1 MILKKQL
8 MREYGLSKW
17 RKRMNLDDVIRD
29 YGQYAIECRMLVS
42 AEKGDCV
49 ALKDEATE
57 YEQLVDWLIELR
69 MLREKVQLLLEK
81 QKAKKPEMIWDTTFG
96 KVRPHCPV
104 CRASNSIGSNYCW
117 NCGQRF
123 KAEVD
128 NEQ

>member
-29 YGQYAIECRMLVS
+29 YGQYAMECRILAS
-42 AEKGDCV
+42 IEKGNCE

-69 MLREKVQLLLEK
+69 MLREKVQLLLERQETK
-81 QKAKKPEMIWDTTFG
+81 KA
-96 KVRPHCPV
+96 
-104 CRASNSIGSNYCW
+104 
-117 NCGQRF
+117 
-123 KAEVD
+123 
-128 NEQ
+128 